1 MKRPCPACLSN
12 NSVLKYEE
20 SINRE
25 QLNDFAFASRKRPEL
40 MHRELHE
47 CNDCKT
53 LFTPKIEDYKDLE
66 ALYRAADFD
75 SADMAND
82 AAETYGTILSR
93 LGLISGKKVF
103 DIGTGDGAFLKVALN
118 HGADAVYGVE
128 PSDKARDSA
137 SADIKQQI
145 WHGTVEDL
153 KGHDEKYDLVTL
165 FMTIEHVA
173 DPRTVS
179 ESAKKMLKPGGT
191 FAIVGHDRLS
201 PVNKFLGK
209 KSPVFD
215 IEHLQIFSKVG
226 IESYLINSGFE
237 SVSAKHFRNSYPL
250 HYWIRLAPLP
260 SRFKDKAEASKSS
273 LLQWNL
279 GVNVGNVIAVGTK
292 PQ

>member
-12 NSVLKYEE
+12 NSILKYEE
-20 SINRE
+20 AINRE
-25 QLNDFAFASRKRPEL
+25 QLNEFAFASRKRPEL

-47 CNDCKT
+47 CRNCKT

-82 AAETYGTILSR
+82 AAQTYGKILSQI
-93 LGLISGKKVF
+93 GLISKKNIL
-103 DIGTGDGAFLKVALN
+103 DIGTGDGAFLKVARL
-118 HGADAVYGVE
+118 HGANGVYGVE
-128 PSDKARDSA
+128 PSDKARDAA
-137 SADIKQQI
+137 SPDIKQQI

-173 DPRTVS
+173 DPRAVA
-179 ESAKKMLKPGGT
+179 ESAQKMLKPGGT

-201 PVNKFLGK
+201 LVNKILGK
-209 KSPVFD
+209 NSPVFD
-215 IEHLQIFSKVG
+215 IEHLQIFSKEG
-226 IESYLINSGFE
+226 IESYLFNSGFE
-237 SVSAKHFRNSYPL
+237 FVRAKHFRNSYPL
-250 HYWIRLAPLP
+250 HYWIRLAPVP
-260 SRFKDKAEASKSS
+260 SKFKDRVEASNWNFF
-273 LLQWNL
+273 QWNL

-292 PQ
+292 PR

>member
-12 NSVLKYEE
+12 NSILKYEE
-20 SINRE
+20 AISRE
-25 QLNDFAFASRKRPEL
+25 QLNEFAFASRKRPEL

-47 CNDCKT
+47 CITCKT

-82 AAETYGTILSR
+82 AAQTYGKILSQ
-93 LGLISGKKVF
+93 LGLISKKDIL
-103 DIGTGDGAFLKVALN
+103 DIGTGDGAFLKVARL
-118 HGADAVYGVE
+118 HGANAVYGVE
-128 PSDKARDSA
+128 PSDRARDAA
-137 SADIKQQI
+137 SPDIKQQI

-173 DPRTVS
+173 DPRAVS
-179 ESAKKMLKPGGT
+179 ESAQKMLKPGGT

-201 PVNKFLGK
+201 LVNKILGK
-209 KSPVFD
+209 NSPVFD
-215 IEHLQIFSKVG
+215 IEHLQIFSKEG
-226 IESYLINSGFE
+226 IESYLVNSGFE
-237 SVSAKHFRNSYPL
+237 FVSAKHFRNSYPL
-250 HYWIRLAPLP
+250 HYWIRLAPVP
-260 SRFKDKAEASKSS
+260 SKFKDRVESSKSS
-273 LLQWNL
+273 IFKWNL

-292 PQ
+292 PR